1 MNGIHNRIFTLL
13 LILST
18 CIWSYNS
25 WIIVKNLS
33 VQNKNPVIP
42 VTTKT
47 HALSLES
54 QDQNV
59 IQVSFN
65 GKFRD
70 PFKPDI
76 GVQPTGSRPNRRESA
91 TKETAP
97 ETLPDIT
104 LLGILWSTASPIAT
118 LQSAKGK
125 VMNLREGMIISNATV
140 VDIQK
145 DKVRLKMGNR
155 MFDLR
160 LSDATLMP

>member
-1 MNGIHNRIFTLL
+1 
-13 LILST
+13 
-18 CIWSYNS
+18 
-25 WIIVKNLS
+25 
-33 VQNKNPVIP
+33 
-42 VTTKT
+42 
-47 HALSLES
+47 
-54 QDQNV
+54 
-59 IQVSFN
+59 
-65 GKFRD
+65 
-70 PFKPDI
+70 
-76 GVQPTGSRPNRRESA
+76 
-91 TKETAP
+91 
-97 ETLPDIT
+97 